1 MDIKH
6 RLAATLL
13 LGLLPASWTQAAAF
27 VQQAEGRTIL
37 QAVGMAPCT
46 RGAAGASTGGS

>member
-1 MDIKH
+1 MNIKH

-13 LGLLPASWTQAAAF
+13 LVLLPAIRTQAIAF
-27 VQQAEGRTIL
+27 VQ